1 MRMRQVVIVRK
12 RKRNRRAN
20 WPKKSNNIGQKQ

>member
-1 MRMRQVVIVRK
+1 MRMRTIIRQVVIVRK

-20 WPKKSNNIGQKQ
+20 WPKKKAII